1 MRGPDAP
8 GDDDA
13 VFEVGETWVY
23 TCNLVAVA
31 GTQNNT
37 ATADSNQTPQDSDG
51 ATYFGAQAGVTDPAV
66 TKSGDPATAAIGDT
80 VVFTLVVTNTGP
92 GDADDVVVTDIVP
105 SFLTINSVT
114 VTNPLPPGSVT
125 VTGNTITIDF
135 GTLTPT
141 ATCPPASGTSC
152 YVVTIQTTVNS
163 SATPPGGTNTASLT
177 LDPAATDADPDN
189 NADFGSDHDR
199 GPAAVGGPETGF
211 APGRVT
217 LLPDQK
223 SSSAYSQLGDLWL
236 EIPALGI
243 RRTITG
249 VPRHADGWDVTW
261 LGDLAGYLE
270 GTAFPTWS
278 GNSVITGHVVL
289 ATGLPGPFARLD
301 RLGYGDLIVVHAW
314 GEHYRYEVREVSL
327 LKPTDPSIFRHE
339 DRDWVTLVTCQGY
352 DPMSDTYRARR
363 VVRAVLT
370 EIDGEA
376 VSDPPATERGR

>member
-1 MRGPDAP
+1 
-8 GDDDA
+8 
-13 VFEVGETWVY
+13 
-23 TCNLVAVA
+23 
-31 GTQNNT
+31 
-37 ATADSNQTPQDSDG
+37 
-51 ATYFGAQAGVTDPAV
+51 
-66 TKSGDPATAAIGDT
+66 
-80 VVFTLVVTNTGP
+80 
-92 GDADDVVVTDIVP
+92 VVVTDVVP

-114 VTNPLPPGSVT
+114 VTNPLPPGSVD

-152 YVVTIQTTVNS
+152 YVVTIRTTVNS

-189 NADFGSDHDR
+189 NADSALTTIVVR
-199 GPAAVGGPETGF
+199 SPSEAPETGF
-211 APGRVT
+211 APGRAT
-217 LLPDQK
+217 LLPDQP

-249 VPRHADGWDVTW
+249 VPRQAEGWDVKW

-301 RLGYGDLIVVHAW
+301 RLGYGDSIVVHAW
-314 GEHYRYEVREVSL
+314 GEKYRYEVRQVSL
-327 LKPTDPSIFRHE
+327 LKPTDSSIFRHE
-339 DRDWVTLVTCQGY
+339 DRAWVTLVTCQGY
-352 DPMSDTYRARR
+352 DPKSDTYRARQ
-363 VVRAVLT
+363 VVRAVLM
-370 EIDGEA
+370 EVDGET
-376 VSDPPATERGR
+376 VSAPPAMERGR